1 MPESNVINV
10 MEQMV
15 DEKLEELLAKS
26 DCCKCK
32 QCVDDMRAIALNH
45 LKPKYVSTDAGV
57 LYTRVAASM
66 EKQSNMD
73 INVAVY
79 NAIDIV
85 SANPHHDL
93 SENNN
98 NVSEIK
104 DVPENIDV
112 SENKKEE

>member
-1 MPESNVINV
+1 MPDSNVINV

-15 DEKLEELLAKS
+15 DEKLAELLPKS
-26 DCCKCK
+26 NCCKCK

-85 SANPHHDL
+85 SANPHHNLPEIDNIDNNNENEN
-93 SENNN
+93 ENN
-98 NVSEIK
+98 
-104 DVPENIDV
+104 
-112 SENKKEE
+112 ENKEE

>member
-1 MPESNVINV
+1 MPTSNVINV

-15 DEKLEELLAKS
+15 HEKLEELLSKS

-32 QCVDDMRAIALNH
+32 QCMDDMRAIALNH
-45 LKPKYVSTDAGV
+45 LKPKYVSTEAGV

-85 SANPHHDL
+85 SANPHHNL
-93 SENNN
+93 S
-98 NVSEIK
+98 
-104 DVPENIDV
+104 DV
-112 SENKKEE
+112 SENGKSEDGKSEDGKEE

>member
-1 MPESNVINV
+1 MPDSNVINV

-15 DEKLEELLAKS
+15 DEKLSELLDKR

-45 LKPKYVSTDAGV
+45 LKPKYVSTEAGV

-85 SANPHHDL
+85 AANPHH
-93 SENNN
+93 N
-98 NVSEIK
+98 
-104 DVPENIDV
+104 VPENENN
-112 SENKKEE
+112 ENKEE

>member
-93 SENNN
+93 SKNND
-98 NVSEIK
+98 VSEIK